1 MTADIIT
8 LPHLR
13 TLVGLRVR
21 HMGTICTVIEVLDT
35 PPSLVLQPDSAPV
48 LMADYHGHSAE
59 YGVATLTL
67 QVLSDDR
74 LGLNDALLDL
84 EILD

>member
-1 MTADIIT
+1 MDIIT

-21 HMGTICTVIEVLDT
+21 HQGEECIVVEVLDH
-35 PPSLVLQPDSAPV
+35 PPSLVLQPNTPPR
-48 LMADYHGHSAE
+48 LMADYHGRPSE
-59 YGVATLTL
+59 YGLVTYTLA
-67 QVLSDDR
+67 VLTEDQT
-74 LGLNDALLDL
+74 GLNDELLDL